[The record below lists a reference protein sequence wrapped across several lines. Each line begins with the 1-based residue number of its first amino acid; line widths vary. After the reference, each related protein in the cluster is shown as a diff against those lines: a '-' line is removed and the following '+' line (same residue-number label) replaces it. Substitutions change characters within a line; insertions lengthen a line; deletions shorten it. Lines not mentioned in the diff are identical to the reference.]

1 MSTHAIGPVRLLL
14 GSLILLLAGAA
25 AHWYLVGEG
34 ATNEVLVLRGGV
46 LEIEPWA
53 GDLQQEGSALVWH
66 HAVSR
71 IQLHIAK
78 AENEDEEFVLMDPIN
93 IPEAARLAVDLR
105 VNKARTVSNAIVMSM
120 DDSGVKI
127 TVNEGQF
134 AQKGD
139 VWAYAG
145 FLRQGRRDPYEI
157 SRIEF
162 RDAQDRVL
170 SRYDN
175 PDLGRRVRFRVR
187 LNGIAPK
194 RK

>member
-25 AHWYLVGEG
+25 AHWYLAGDG
-34 ATNEVLVLRGGV
+34 ATNEVIVLRGGAV
-46 LEIEPWA
+46 ELEAWA
-53 GDLQQEGSALVWH
+53 GDLRQEGSSLVWE
-66 HAVSR
+66 HAVNR
-71 IQLHIAK
+71 IQLTIAK
-78 AENEDEEFVLMDPIN
+78 AENEDEEFVVQDPIV
-93 IPEAARLAVDLR
+93 IPDAARMAVDLR
-105 VNKARTVSNAIVMSM
+105 VNKARTVSQAMVFTMEP
-120 DDSGVKI
+120 GGTKI

-134 AQKGD
+134 APKGD

-157 SRIEF
+157 SRLEF
-162 RDAQDRVL
+162 RDAQDRVI

-187 LNGIAPK
+187 LNGTTPK
-194 RK
+194 R